1 MNTYLLIDGNA
12 VMHRAYHALPP
23 FKTKEG
29 TPTNVIYG
37 FFSILS
43 KTLADFQP
51 TNLIVCFDV
60 KGPTFRKK
68 LYKEYKATRKKVED
82 NFLIQIP
89 LVKEGLKE
97 ADISY
102 SEKQGFEADD
112 VIGTL
117 AKKLNK
123 KNKVLIL
130 SGDKDI
136 LQLVH
141 DNVSVITPAIG
152 FAKMVIY
159 DEKEVVKRFGV
170 TPTQMADFKALAGDQ
185 SDNYK
190 GAKGIGPKT
199 ATELL
204 NQFNNIENIFKKANE
219 VKSEKLQQIL
229 KENKENILLSKKLSK
244 IDENVSLDLDLKKT
258 KFERFNEKFKEFLLK
273 YEMYSLA
280 NRFFKQKK
288 EDKKLAKPKEEKK
301 ENQIGLFG

>member
-23 FKTKEG
+23 FKTKGG
-29 TPTNVIYG
+29 TPTNVVYG
-37 FFSILS
+37 FFSILY
-43 KTLADFQP
+43 KTLADFRP

-60 KGPTFRKK
+60 KGPTFRKV
-68 LYKEYKATRKKVED
+68 LFKEYKATRKKVED
-82 NFLIQIP
+82 DFLVQIP
-89 LVKEGLKE
+89 IVKEGLKE
-97 ADISY
+97 AKISY

-112 VIGTL
+112 IIGTL
-117 AKKLNK
+117 AKRLNQ

-159 DEKEVVKRFGV
+159 NENEVVKRFGV
-170 TPTQMADFKALAGDQ
+170 TPSQMADFKALAGDQ

-204 NQFNNIENIFKKANE
+204 NQFNTIENIFKKAHE
-219 VKSEKLQQIL
+219 VKTEKLQQIL
-229 KENKENILLSKKLSK
+229 KENKENILLAKQLSQ
-244 IDENVSLDLDLKKT
+244 IDENVSFDLDLKKT
-258 KFERFNEKFKEFLLK
+258 DYEGFNEKFKEFLLK

-288 EDKKLAKPKEEKK
+288 EVKAVKPKKEVR
-301 ENQIGLFG
+301 ENQISLF